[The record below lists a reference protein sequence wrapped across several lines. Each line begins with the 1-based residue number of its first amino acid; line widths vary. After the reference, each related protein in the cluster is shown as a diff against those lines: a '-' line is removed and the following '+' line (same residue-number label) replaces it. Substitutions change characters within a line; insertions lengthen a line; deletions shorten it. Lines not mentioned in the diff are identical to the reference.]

1 LELLDPV
8 VKKTITLGEL
18 VLEFT
23 QTSRVNGEVLD
34 FIGEILEYFE
44 SLNNDY
50 NLLRNQVL
58 DSLEEFYLKM
68 QKFIEE

>member
-1 LELLDPV
+1 
-8 VKKTITLGEL
+8 L
-18 VLEFT
+18 VLLSPHEK
-23 QTSRVNGEVLD
+23 SLD
-34 FIGEILEYFE
+34 FSDSIGEILEYFE

-50 NLLRNQVL
+50 DLLRNQVL